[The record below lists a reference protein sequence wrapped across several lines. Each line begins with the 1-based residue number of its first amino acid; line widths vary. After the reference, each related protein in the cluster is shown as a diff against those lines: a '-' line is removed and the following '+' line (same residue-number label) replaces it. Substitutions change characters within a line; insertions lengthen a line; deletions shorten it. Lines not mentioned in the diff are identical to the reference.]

1 MPYHGLKPTYD
12 HANLSYALATNTPGP
27 NSYPLV
33 YLRDC
38 AVVPTS
44 SLATVL

>member
-1 MPYHGLKPTYD
+1 MPYNGLKPTYD
-12 HANLSYALATNTPGP
+12 HANLRYALATNTPGP

-33 YLRDC
+33 YHKDN